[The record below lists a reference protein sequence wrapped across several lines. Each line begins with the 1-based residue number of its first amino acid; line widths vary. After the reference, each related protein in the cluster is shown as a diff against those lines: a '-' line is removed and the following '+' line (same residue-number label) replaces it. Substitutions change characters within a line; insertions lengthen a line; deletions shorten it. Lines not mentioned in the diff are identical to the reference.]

1 MKKGVCNLTDSELV
15 VTNTSTE
22 LAAAIEHAAELADHA
37 VSNRTRQLY
46 AAEFGQFRA
55 WAELHGLSA
64 LPATQEVVCTY
75 LAHMH
80 EIGRAITSA
89 HLVRAAIKW
98 HHAQARLDLDL
109 TGPDIRNV
117 LKGYRRATA
126 GVPANKAE
134 PFTVAMW
141 AALAALSVPGAA
153 GCRDVALIGIGIARA
168 LRGPSELLGL
178 DLTVAKSPGA
188 LGAIQISAEG
198 ATITLTSTKTS
209 QIDGETLWIED
220 GPALHRLRQWI
231 VVGQIAPGTPLWRTI
246 RNDCVMAYRMKQRSL
261 HDVIQRRASQVL
273 AAGMGEADA
282 RAHAQRYSTHSL
294 RHGALTSLGQNKASL
309 TEIMDLSRHSP
320 SSARIAMGYVK
331 GDNVGAAAIR
341 KLGI

>member
-1 MKKGVCNLTDSELV
+1 MTTDLTTIQPTTAL
-15 VTNTSTE
+15 ST
-22 LAAAIEHAAELADHA
+22 IVEHAAKLADHA
-37 VSNRTRQLY
+37 VSARTRQLY

-55 WAELHGLSA
+55 WTEMHGLSA
-64 LPATQEVVCTY
+64 LPATPEIVCTY

-80 EIGRAITSA
+80 AIGRAITSA
-89 HLVRAAIKW
+89 HMVRAAIKW

-109 TGPDIRNV
+109 TGPDVRNV
-117 LKGYRRATA
+117 LKGYRRSTA

-141 AALAALSVPGAA
+141 ESLAAHAGTCAA
-153 GCRDVALIGIGIARA
+153 DYRDVALIGIGIARA

-188 LGAIQISAEG
+188 LGSIQISAAG
-198 ATITLTSTKTS
+198 ATITLASTKTS

-220 GPALHRLRQWI
+220 GPALDRLRQWI
-231 VVGQIAPGTPLWRTI
+231 VVGQITPGTPLWRTI
-246 RNDCVMAYRMKQRSL
+246 RNDCVMAYRMKQRSM
-261 HDVIQRRASQVL
+261 HDVIQRRAALVL
-273 AAGMGEADA
+273 AANMDEADA
-282 RAHAQRYSTHSL
+282 CAHAQRYSTHSL
-294 RHGALTSLGQNKASL
+294 RHGALTSLGQAHASL
-309 TEIMDLSRHSP
+309 TEIMSLSRHSA

-331 GDNVGAAAIR
+331 GDNVGASAIR